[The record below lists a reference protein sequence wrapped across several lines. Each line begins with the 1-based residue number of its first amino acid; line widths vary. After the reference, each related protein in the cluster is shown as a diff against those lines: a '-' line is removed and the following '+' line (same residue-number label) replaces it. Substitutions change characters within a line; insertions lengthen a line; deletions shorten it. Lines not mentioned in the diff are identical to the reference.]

1 MLIAVTLFAV
11 LGLTSPLLAATV
23 NDDTRLWYNEPANTQ
38 SWTDA
43 LPIGNG
49 RIGAMVFGAPIEER
63 IQLNEETVWSGSHRD
78 RIKQNA
84 PETLSEVRA
93 LMLQGRPGD
102 AEKLANLGMIGTPQS
117 CRNYETLGDMDIFFD
132 DTSDYDEKSYER
144 WLDLETA
151 LAGVRFKVNDTLYE
165 RGMFISAPD
174 NVFVHHLK
182 ATGGSGKLSF
192 QIRVHRPQDGGNEAS
207 DREWHEDG
215 TTYMT
220 GATGGV
226 DPIVFT
232 TALAVESDGNIKT
245 LGPFIV
251 IENATEATAFFTV
264 TTSYR
269 HNSTRAAVDSTLQEA
284 RRYTYEQ
291 LRQRHVNDYAPL
303 FNASILQLNGSDV
316 SASNLP
322 TDGRINATREGA
334 VDPGLVALT
343 YNYGRYMLIASSRI
357 STLPANLQ
365 GIWNKE
371 FAPQWGSKYTVN
383 INLQM
388 NYWPADVTSLSSL
401 NMPLFDL
408 IELMRKDGTHTAS
421 KMYNASGSWMVH
433 HNTDLWGDT
442 APVDRWLPATYWTL
456 SSAWLVTH
464 ILEHYWYT
472 GDKAFLTSKLDTV
485 SEAIEFYLDTLQPY
499 SINGTQY
506 LVTNPSVSPE
516 NSYIGADNKTY
527 HFEIAPTCDIEI
539 LSELFTGYLR
549 AVSTLQNASVVSP
562 AFLARIRATQ
572 AKLPPY
578 RYSTRYPG
586 TLQEWFE
593 DYEQAELGH
602 RHVSHLY
609 ALYPGT
615 QILPPGAPGYDAK
628 LFNAAAATLE
638 GRLSHGGAGTGW
650 SRAWTINWYARLQNR
665 TAVQENVFQFL
676 NSSVYANLMDVN
688 EGVFQIDGNLGF
700 VSGVAEALLQSH
712 IVDEEDVREV
722 WLLPALPEQWGSGS
736 VTGIVARGGWVFD
749 LEWREGKVRKVKMQS
764 RVGGSVVVKYD
775 GSVGNSTVVTIDA
788 TTDASGT
795 IDGVPGGRVRLD
807 SQAGDVKTFEFSW

>member
-1 MLIAVTLFAV
+1 MLIAATVLAV
-11 LGLTSPLLAATV
+11 LGLASPLAAAATV
-23 NDDTRLWYNEPANTQ
+23 NNNTLLWYNQPADTQ

-49 RIGAMVFGAPIEER
+49 RIGAMVFGAVVEER
-63 IQLNEETVWSGSHRD
+63 IQLNEETVWSGSHRN
-78 RIKQNA
+78 RINQNA
-84 PETLSEVRA
+84 PETLSEVRD

-102 AEKLANLGMIGTPQS
+102 AEKAANLGMISTPQS
-117 CRNYETLGDMDIFFD
+117 CRNYEPLGDMDIFFD
-132 DTSDYDEKSYER
+132 GTGDYDEESYER

-151 LAGVRFKVNDTLYE
+151 MAGVRFQVNDTLYE
-165 RGMFISAPD
+165 REMFVSASD

-192 QIRVHRPQDGGNEAS
+192 QMRVHRPQDGGNEAS
-207 DREWHEDG
+207 DREWHENG
-215 TTYMT
+215 MTYMT

-232 TALAVESDGNIKT
+232 TALALESDGNVKT

-251 IENATEATAFFTV
+251 VENATETTAFFTA

-269 HNSTRAAVDSTLQEA
+269 HNNTQAAVNSTLQKA
-284 RRYTYEQ
+284 RQYTYKE
-291 LRQRHVNDYAPL
+291 LRQRHIDSYAPL
-303 FNASILQLNGSDV
+303 FNASVLQLKGSNGSDV
-316 SASNLP
+316 SASSLP
-322 TDGRINATREGA
+322 TDERINTTRSG
-334 VDPGLVALT
+334 VSDPGLVALT
-343 YNYGRYMLIASSRI
+343 YNYGRYMLISSSRT
-357 STLPANLQ
+357 STLAANLQ

-388 NYWPADVTSLSSL
+388 NYWPADITSLSSL

-408 IELMRKDGTHTAS
+408 IELMRKEGTHTAS
-421 KMYNASGSWMVH
+421 KMYNVSGWMVH

-472 GDKAFLTSKLDTV
+472 SDKDFLVSRLNTV
-485 SEAIEFYLDTLQPY
+485 SEAVAFYLDTLQPY
-499 SINGTQY
+499 NVNGTQY
-506 LVTNPSVSPE
+506 FVTNPSMSPE
-516 NSYIGADNKTY
+516 NSYISADNNTY
-527 HFEIAPTCDIEI
+527 HFDIAPTCDIEI
-539 LSELFTGYLR
+539 LNELFTGYLR
-549 AVSTLQNASVVSP
+549 AVSTLGNISTVDT

-578 RYSTRYPG
+578 RYSTRYPD

-615 QILPPGAPGYDAK
+615 QILPPGAPDYDAK

-650 SRAWTINWYARLQNR
+650 SRAWTINWYARLQNS

-676 NSSVYANLMDVN
+676 NTSVYPNLMDVN

-700 VSGVAEALLQSH
+700 VSGVAESLLQSH
-712 IVDEEDVREV
+712 VVGDDGVREV
-722 WLLPALPEQWGSGS
+722 WLLPALPEQWGSGN
-736 VTGIVARGGWVFD
+736 VTGLAARGGWVFD
-749 LEWREGKVRKVKMQS
+749 LEWSEGKIRRMKMQS
-764 RVGGSVVVKYD
+764 RVGGSVIVKYD
-775 GSVGNSTVVTIDA
+775 GSLGNGMAAAVSA
-788 TTDASGT
+788 TASVIHGL
-795 IDGVPGGRVRLD
+795 PGGKIRLD
-807 SQAGDVKTFEFSW
+807 VPAGDVKEFDFSW